1 MRKIAL
7 TLFLAL
13 GLTACAN
20 QPNPISSVT
29 LYQVKNVYAI
39 GLQLVVDY
47 RNYCWARPYAVLMAD
62 PVAKPLCQ
70 NRRANVRAAQSAK
83 AVAKKAVNTAEA
95 IGTSD
100 VITVAWNAVNV
111 FKNAVPA
118 VPK

>member
-7 TLFLAL
+7 TLALAL
-13 GLTACAN
+13 GLAACAP
-20 QPNPISSVT
+20 QPNPISGVT

-83 AVAKKAVNTAEA
+83 VVAKKAVDTATA
-95 IGTSD
+95 VGTGSY
-100 VITVAWNAVNV
+100 ISAAWDAVNI
-111 FKNAVPA
+111 FRSSVPA